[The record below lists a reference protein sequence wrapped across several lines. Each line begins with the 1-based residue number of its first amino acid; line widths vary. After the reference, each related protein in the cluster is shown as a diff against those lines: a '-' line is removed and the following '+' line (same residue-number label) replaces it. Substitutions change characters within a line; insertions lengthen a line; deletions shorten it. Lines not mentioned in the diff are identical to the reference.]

1 MNRCVAAFVLVIAL
15 ALATLPASA
24 QNRLAFVVGN
34 DAYQNID
41 PLKKAANDAR
51 SMAQGLQR
59 LGFQV
64 TLGENLKRRD
74 FIERFNAFENS
85 VGGIRCF
92 CSIPGTASA
101 RRRQLSDPNR
111 RAKSRRAAAKPA
123 QGRVDLH
130 RQHHQRLKARGTKSQ
145 IVVLDACR
153 ENPFRQAGGRSVGG
167 ARGLAPTQTPGGV
180 FVIYSAGVG
189 EVALDRLSD
198 NDADPNSVF
207 TRSFLPLLTDP
218 AQSLVSV
225 AKETRLRVKRLAST
239 IGMTQ
244 SPAYYDEIDGDLFL
258 ARTGVAV
265 AAAPIVPEPPR
276 TVLPPPATPPT
287 NLAKSLNDPS
297 RGAEYGYIFANSDRM
312 RLTPDMLRG
321 LTRDQLRLARNEIYA
336 RRGRSSATSSSLP
349 ISAASTGTSPSPG
362 RSRSTRSS
370 RRTSI
375 SRRWSGDP
383 PAQITNSRETKM
395 PYATTADSVR
405 LYFEEAGSGTPII
418 FLHEFAADHT
428 NWEPQMRYFS
438 RRHRCIAYSARGYTP
453 SDVPSSHEVYSYKH
467 FYTDALAVLD
477 QLKIEKSHFVGLS
490 MGAYSSLQVGLN
502 APNRP
507 VADARRRRLRLRS
520 RQPGGLARAMQ
531 SQCRTLP
538 FRRVRSGRPRDAG
551 SAEPHPLPPEG
562 SRATRISMTRWRAT
576 TRKGPAIR
584 CAASRADGRRSTRW
598 RKPSAK
604 FLYRH

>member
-85 VGGIRCF
+85 VRAGDTVFLFYSGHGVELDGANYLIPTDAPRVAAQQQSLLKDE
-92 CSIPGTASA
+92 SIST
-101 RRRQLSDPNR
+101 DNII
-111 RAKSRRAAAKPA
+111 
-123 QGRVDLH
+123 
-130 RQHHQRLKARGTKSQ
+130 QRLKARGTKSQ

-225 AKETRLRVKRLAST
+225 AKETRLRVKSLAST

-336 RRGRSSATSSSLP
+336 RRGRFFRDQQL
-349 ISAASTGTSPSPG
+349 AA
-362 RSRSTRSS
+362 
-370 RRTSI
+370 
-375 SRRWSGDP
+375 
-383 PAQITNSRETKM
+383 
-395 PYATTADSVR
+395 
-405 LYFEEAGSGTPII
+405 
-418 FLHEFAADHT
+418 
-428 NWEPQMRYFS
+428 YFS
-438 RRHRCIAYSARGYTP
+438 RFDWYKPFAWEVPLNPIEQANVNLIA
-453 SDVPSSHEVYSYKH
+453 
-467 FYTDALAVLD
+467 
-477 QLKIEKSHFVGLS
+477 S
-490 MGAYSSLQVGLN
+490 ME
-502 APNRP
+502 R
-507 VADARRRRLRLRS
+507 
-520 RQPGGLARAMQ
+520 
-531 SQCRTLP
+531 
-538 FRRVRSGRPRDAG
+538 
-551 SAEPHPLPPEG
+551 
-562 SRATRISMTRWRAT
+562 
-576 TRKGPAIR
+576 
-584 CAASRADGRRSTRW
+584 
-598 RKPSAK
+598 
-604 FLYRH
+604 